1 MALINSL
8 THKGIML
15 SEIPYQKLSIEIQG
29 KPLVLSPLQEEM
41 AIAWVR
47 KLSTVYVEDPVFC
60 ENFFV
65 DFSEALG
72 QKKLTDEEID
82 FSEVIEYIEKER
94 ARKEALS
101 KEEKKAQREQRKV
114 VREELKEIYGFA
126 LLDDEPVEISNW
138 TAEPSSIFM
147 GRGEHPMRGKWKQG
161 PRKEDIILN
170 HSNPDELEDKDEWKE
185 IIWAPETLWIAKWT
199 DKLSGKTKYV
209 WLSDNTPIK
218 QDREIEKFNKSKS
231 VGANL
236 KKIRAQTNQALKSE
250 NKRLRKVALACYIID
265 HLILRVG
272 DEKDEDE
279 ADTVGATT
287 LRPEHVTITGN
298 QIRFK
303 FLGKDSVEW
312 NKVTTF
318 PEFATS
324 VLQELIDEA
333 NESGVDKPQIFSKIN
348 STHVNEFFGNIV
360 DELTAKVFRTYHA
373 SNTVQTALEES
384 DTDANDPD
392 YKKKEAAIMANR
404 EAAVICNH
412 MKAPPKDDVW
422 ANRMQKFR
430 ERKIKGDERISK
442 AKLNEVARKERL
454 EILKENLA
462 AKKVLLKEAEEL
474 LDQVKIE
481 YTEIR
486 EEPTDSMTDKEKTTH
501 KKAVEKAKKSVD
513 AKKKKVE
520 TAKKRIESAKNQL
533 ERGKNS
539 LGTAKERV
547 FKANE
552 AYRKIESQERISKKT
567 KTWNLGTSLKSYI
580 DPRIFYSWGKEVEY
594 DWTNYYSST
603 LQKKFSW
610 VERGE
615 EED

>member
-1 MALINSL
+1 MTLINSL
-8 THKGIML
+8 IHKGIML
-15 SEIPYQKLSIEIQG
+15 SDIPYQKLSIEIQG
-29 KPLVLSPLQEEM
+29 KPLVLTPLQEEM

-47 KLSTVYVEDPVFC
+47 KLSTDYVDDPVFC
-60 ENFFV
+60 KNFFE
-65 DFSEALG
+65 DFSEVLG
-72 QKKLTDEEID
+72 QENLTDEDID

-114 VREELKEIYGFA
+114 IREELKEIYGSA

-161 PRKEDIILN
+161 PNKGDIILN
-170 HSNPDELEDKDEWKE
+170 HSNPDLLEDKDEWKE

-218 QDREIEKFNKSKS
+218 QNREIEKFNKSKR
-231 VGANL
+231 VGENL

-318 PEFATS
+318 PDFATK

-360 DELTAKVFRTYHA
+360 EDLTAKVFRTFHA
-373 SNTVQTALEES
+373 SNTVRTALEES

-392 YKKKEAAIMANR
+392 YKKKEAAVMANR
-404 EAAVICNH
+404 EAAVICTH

-422 ANRMQKFR
+422 ANRVQRFR
-430 ERKIKGDERISK
+430 ERKIKADERISK

-454 EILKENLA
+454 EVLKENLA
-462 AKKVLLKEAEEL
+462 TKKVTLKEAE
-474 LDQVKIE
+474 KILQQTKE
-481 YTEIR
+481 AYQTIR
-486 EEPTDSMTDKEKTTH
+486 EQPVDSLTDKEKTTH
-501 KKAVEKAKKSVD
+501 KKAVEKAKKSVET
-513 AKKKKVE
+513 KKKKVE

-552 AYRKIESQERISKKT
+552 AYKKILSQERISKKT

-580 DPRIFYSWGKEVEY
+580 DPRIYYEWGKEVEY

-610 VERGE
+610 VERDE

>member
-1 MALINSL
+1 
-8 THKGIML
+8 
-15 SEIPYQKLSIEIQG
+15 
-29 KPLVLSPLQEEM
+29 
-41 AIAWVR
+41 
-47 KLSTVYVEDPVFC
+47 
-60 ENFFV
+60 
-65 DFSEALG
+65 
-72 QKKLTDEEID
+72 
-82 FSEVIEYIEKER
+82 
-94 ARKEALS
+94 
-101 KEEKKAQREQRKV
+101 
-114 VREELKEIYGFA
+114 
-126 LLDDEPVEISNW
+126 
-138 TAEPSSIFM
+138 
-147 GRGEHPMRGKWKQG
+147 
-161 PRKEDIILN
+161 
-170 HSNPDELEDKDEWKE
+170 
-185 IIWAPETLWIAKWT
+185 
-199 DKLSGKTKYV
+199 
-209 WLSDNTPIK
+209 
-218 QDREIEKFNKSKS
+218 
-231 VGANL
+231 
-236 KKIRAQTNQALKSE
+236 
-250 NKRLRKVALACYIID
+250 
-265 HLILRVG
+265 
-272 DEKDEDE
+272 
-279 ADTVGATT
+279 
-287 LRPEHVTITGN
+287 
-298 QIRFK
+298 
-303 FLGKDSVEW
+303 
-312 NKVTTF
+312 TF

-404 EAAVICNH
+404 EAAVICTH

-422 ANRMQKFR
+422 ANRVQKFR

-462 AKKVLLKEAEEL
+462 TKKVLLKEAEEL
-474 LDQVKIE
+474 LDQVKID

-486 EEPTDSMTDKEKTTH
+486 EESTDSMTDKEKTTH

>member
-1 MALINSL
+1 
-8 THKGIML
+8 
-15 SEIPYQKLSIEIQG
+15 
-29 KPLVLSPLQEEM
+29 
-41 AIAWVR
+41 
-47 KLSTVYVEDPVFC
+47 
-60 ENFFV
+60 
-65 DFSEALG
+65 
-72 QKKLTDEEID
+72 
-82 FSEVIEYIEKER
+82 
-94 ARKEALS
+94 
-101 KEEKKAQREQRKV
+101 
-114 VREELKEIYGFA
+114 
-126 LLDDEPVEISNW
+126 
-138 TAEPSSIFM
+138 
-147 GRGEHPMRGKWKQG
+147 
-161 PRKEDIILN
+161 
-170 HSNPDELEDKDEWKE
+170 
-185 IIWAPETLWIAKWT
+185 
-199 DKLSGKTKYV
+199 
-209 WLSDNTPIK
+209 
-218 QDREIEKFNKSKS
+218 
-231 VGANL
+231 
-236 KKIRAQTNQALKSE
+236 
-250 NKRLRKVALACYIID
+250 
-265 HLILRVG
+265 
-272 DEKDEDE
+272 
-279 ADTVGATT
+279 
-287 LRPEHVTITGN
+287 
-298 QIRFK
+298 
-303 FLGKDSVEW
+303 
-312 NKVTTF
+312 
-318 PEFATS
+318 
-324 VLQELIDEA
+324 
-333 NESGVDKPQIFSKIN
+333 SGVDKPQIFSKIN